1 MGCGRSALIDG
12 VMPKGAVMMHGAMSI
27 EGMVILGECPS
38 PTARLGRKSSNRRV
52 AAGEPSS
59 TRYPF

>member
-12 VMPKGAVMMHGAMSI
+12 VMAKGAVMMHTAMSM

-38 PTARLGRKSSNRRV
+38 PIARLGGKSLNWRV
-52 AAGEPSS
+52 AAGEPLS

>member
-12 VMPKGAVMMHGAMSI
+12 VMAKGAVMMHTAMSI

-38 PTARLGRKSSNRRV
+38 PTARLGGKSSNWRV